1 MALISCPECG
11 KKISDRAPHCIHCG
25 CPISTSSEHDNIDKA
40 VNTHKEIFTSQ
51 KHTAYINGA
60 SNKKSFLIIGSL
72 FLATALIIVF
82 VVMRA
87 TNSNGTANKASDSPK
102 TYSSSSS
109 TRKSV
114 SNSNYSL
121 YSESEG
127 ESWKSALVITDIYYG
142 QEGSYIVCKGSVQN
156 NGKKTYKYV
165 KVRGAFS
172 DRTGKTIDTDWT
184 YAVGSEGLR
193 PGEKSS
199 FRMSVHAFSN
209 FMMAEATIYEAD

>member
-11 KKISDRAPHCIHCG
+11 KLISDRAPHCIHCG

-40 VNTHKEIFTSQ
+40 VNTHKETFTSQ

-60 SNKKSFLIIGSL
+60 SNKKPFLIIGSL

-102 TYSSSSS
+102 TYSSSS

-121 YSESEG
+121 YSENEG
-127 ESWKSALVITDIYYG
+127 ESWKSALVITDINYG

-165 KVRGAFS
+165 KVRELLGTELEKRLILIGLMQLAQKGF
-172 DRTGKTIDTDWT
+172 DRGKNLL
-184 YAVGSEGLR
+184 SECL
-193 PGEKSS
+193 SMH
-199 FRMSVHAFSN
+199 FQ
-209 FMMAEATIYEAD
+209 IL